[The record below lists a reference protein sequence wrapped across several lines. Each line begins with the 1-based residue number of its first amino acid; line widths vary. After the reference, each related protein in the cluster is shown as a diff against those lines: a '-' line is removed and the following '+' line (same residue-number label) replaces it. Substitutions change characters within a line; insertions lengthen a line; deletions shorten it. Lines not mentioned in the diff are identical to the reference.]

1 MSVKA
6 IGISYYLRSIQTSD
20 KTKTTS
26 LKTKRAAQPTFKKK
40 SHQRKTKIM
49 TSGLSA
55 KPLKTAKKTKRAAEA
70 DLNPSAPKKKKLQ
83 SQPSSILISL
93 DQQVERLT
101 HNMTMHCAEIPKT
114 FAGRIIQHHLAIQ
127 PDKIKSLSQRA
138 VRSYDSDLS
147 QHGIRQ
153 NLLIHSANR

>member
-70 DLNPSAPKKKKLQ
+70 DLNPIAPKKKKLQ